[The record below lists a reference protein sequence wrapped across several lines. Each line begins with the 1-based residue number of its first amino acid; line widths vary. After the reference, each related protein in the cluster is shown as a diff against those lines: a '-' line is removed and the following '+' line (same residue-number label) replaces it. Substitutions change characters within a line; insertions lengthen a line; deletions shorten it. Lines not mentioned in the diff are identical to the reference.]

1 MLKVSNLSAGY
12 GRINVLHTIS
22 LEVQRGTIC
31 GLLGPN
37 GAGKTTLVK
46 AVSGLVPRRSGSIV
60 FDGNSIDRV
69 KAERIVSLG
78 LIQVA
83 QGRLL
88 FPDLTVEENLQMG
101 AYLKRSRQK
110 YGGNLKRVQELFPRL
125 AERRR
130 QLAGTLSG
138 GEQQM
143 LAVGRAL
150 MSCPR
155 FLILDEPSLGLG
167 PRIVDE
173 IFSVIKRINEESTTI
188 LLAEQNARKVLTI
201 AQQCYVIESGRIA
214 IQGVAAH
221 LLEDEQVRRSYL
233 GIH

>member
-1 MLKVSNLSAGY
+1 MLIVTNLSSGY
-12 GRINVLHTIS
+12 GRVEVLHKIS
-22 LEVQRGTIC
+22 LEVPGGTIA

-46 AVSGLVPRRSGSIV
+46 AVSGLVPRWSGSIV
-60 FDGNSIDRV
+60 LEGRSIERL
-69 KAERIVSLG
+69 KAEKIVSLG

-101 AYLKRSRQK
+101 AYLKASRRK
-110 YGGNLKRVQELFPRL
+110 FNDNLFRVQTLFPIL
-125 AERRR
+125 TERKR

-143 LAVGRAL
+143 LAIGRAL
-150 MSCPR
+150 MSGPR
-155 FLILDEPSLGLG
+155 FLILDEPSLGLA
-167 PRIVDE
+167 PLLVDE
-173 IFSVIKRINEESTTI
+173 IFSAIQRINEEKTTV

-201 AQQCYVIESGRIA
+201 AQQCYVIENGRIA
-214 IQGVAAH
+214 IQGVAAR

-233 GIH
+233 GIR

>member
-12 GRINVLHTIS
+12 GRINVLKDIS
-22 LEVQRGTIC
+22 LEVPGLTIC

-46 AVSGLVPRRSGSIV
+46 AVSGLLARRSGSIV
-60 FDGNSIDRV
+60 FDGKAIDRLP
-69 KAERIVSLG
+69 AEKIVALG

-88 FPDLTVEENLQMG
+88 FPELTVEENLQMG
-101 AYLKRSRQK
+101 AYLKGNRQE
-110 YGGNLKRVQELFPRL
+110 YNLNLRKVRDLFPIL
-125 AERRR
+125 AERRH

-143 LAVGRAL
+143 LAIARSL
-150 MSCPR
+150 MSRPR

-173 IFSVIKRINEESTTI
+173 IFSIVQHIKEEKITV
-188 LLAEQNARKVLTI
+188 LLAEQNARKVLAM
-201 AQQCYVIESGRIA
+201 AQECYIIENGRIA
-214 IQGVAAH
+214 IQGVPAH

-233 GIH
+233 GIR

>member
-1 MLKVSNLSAGY
+1 MLKLSNLSAGY
-12 GRINVLHTIS
+12 GRINVLHAIS
-22 LEVQRGTIC
+22 LEVQRNTIC

-60 FDGNSIDRV
+60 FDGNSIDHV

-78 LIQVA
+78 LVQVA

-88 FPDLTVEENLQMG
+88 FPELTVEENLQMG
-101 AYLKRSRQK
+101 AYLKRSREK
-110 YGGNLKRVQELFPRL
+110 YGVNLKRVEELFPRL
-125 AERRR
+125 AERRH

-173 IFSVIKRINEESTTI
+173 IFSVIKRINEESTSI

-201 AQQCYVIESGRIA
+201 ARECYVIESGRIA

>member
-1 MLKVSNLSAGY
+1 
-12 GRINVLHTIS
+12 
-22 LEVQRGTIC
+22 
-31 GLLGPN
+31 
-37 GAGKTTLVK
+37 
-46 AVSGLVPRRSGSIV
+46 
-60 FDGNSIDRV
+60 
-69 KAERIVSLG
+69 
-78 LIQVA
+78 
-83 QGRLL
+83 
-88 FPDLTVEENLQMG
+88 
-101 AYLKRSRQK
+101 
-110 YGGNLKRVQELFPRL
+110 
-125 AERRR
+125 
-130 QLAGTLSG
+130 
-138 GEQQM
+138 M

-201 AQQCYVIESGRIA
+201 AQECYVIESGRIA

>member
-1 MLKVSNLSAGY
+1 MLKLSNLSAGY
-12 GRINVLHTIS
+12 GRINVLHAIS
-22 LEVQRGTIC
+22 LEVQRNTIC

-60 FDGNSIDRV
+60 FDGNSIDHV

-78 LIQVA
+78 LVQVA

-88 FPDLTVEENLQMG
+88 FPELTVEENLQMG
-101 AYLKRSRQK
+101 AYLKRSREK
-110 YGGNLKRVQELFPRL
+110 YGVNLKRVEELFPRL
-125 AERRR
+125 AERRH

-201 AQQCYVIESGRIA
+201 AQECYVIESGRIA

>member
-12 GRINVLHTIS
+12 GRINVLKDIS
-22 LEVQRGTIC
+22 LEVPRLTIC

-46 AVSGLVPRRSGSIV
+46 AVSGLVLRTSGSIV
-60 FDGNSIDRV
+60 FDGKSIGHLR
-69 KAERIVSLG
+69 AEKIVALG

-88 FPDLTVEENLQMG
+88 FPELTVEENLQMG
-101 AYLKRSRQK
+101 AYLKKSRQE
-110 YGGNLKRVQELFPRL
+110 YSLNLKKVQDLFPIL

-130 QLAGTLSG
+130 QFAGTLSG

-143 LAVGRAL
+143 LAIARAL
-150 MSCPR
+150 MSRPR
-155 FLILDEPSLGLG
+155 FLMLDEPSLGLG

-173 IFSVIKRINEESTTI
+173 IFSVIKHIKEEKTTV
-188 LLAEQNARKVLTI
+188 LLAEQNARKVLAM
-201 AQQCYVIESGRIA
+201 AQQCYIIENGRIA

>member
-12 GRINVLHTIS
+12 GRINVLKGVS
-22 LEVQRGTIC
+22 LEVPPLTIC

-46 AVSGLVPRRSGSIV
+46 TVSGLLTRRTGSIV
-60 FDGNSIDRV
+60 FNGNPIDHLP
-69 KAERIVSLG
+69 AEKIVVLG

-88 FPDLTVEENLQMG
+88 FPELTVEENLQMG
-101 AYLKRSRQK
+101 AYLRKNRRE
-110 YGGNLKRVQELFPRL
+110 YTLNVRRVRDLFPIL
-125 AERRR
+125 AERRN

-143 LAVGRAL
+143 LAIARSL
-150 MSCPR
+150 MSRPQ

-173 IFSVIKRINEESTTI
+173 IFSTIKHIKEDKITV
-188 LLAEQNARKVLTI
+188 LLAEQNARKVLTM
-201 AQQCYVIESGRIA
+201 AQECYIMENGRIA

-221 LLEDEQVRRSYL
+221 LLKDEQVRRSYL
-233 GIH
+233 GIR

>member
-1 MLKVSNLSAGY
+1 MLEVSNLCAGY
-12 GRINVLHTIS
+12 GRVNVLKGIS
-22 LEVQRGTIC
+22 LEVPALTIC

-46 AVSGLVPRRSGSIV
+46 TVSGLVTRRSGSIV
-60 FDGNSIDRV
+60 FNGNTIDHLE
-69 KAERIVSLG
+69 AEKIVALG
-78 LIQVA
+78 LIHVA

-88 FPDLTVEENLQMG
+88 FPELTVEENLQMG
-101 AYLKRSRQK
+101 AYLRKNRQG
-110 YGGNLKRVQELFPRL
+110 YTVNLRKVRDLFPIL
-125 AERRR
+125 AERRN

-143 LAVGRAL
+143 LAIARSL
-150 MSCPR
+150 MSHPQ

-173 IFSVIKRINEESTTI
+173 IFSTITHIKEDKITV

-201 AQQCYVIESGRIA
+201 AQECYIMENGRIA

-221 LLEDEQVRRSYL
+221 LLKDEQVRRSYL
-233 GIH
+233 GIR

>member
-1 MLKVSNLSAGY
+1 MLKVSKLSSGY
-12 GRINVLHTIS
+12 GRIDVLHDVS
-22 LEVQRGTIC
+22 LEVSEGTIA

-46 AVSGLVPRRSGSIV
+46 TICGLVSRRSGSIV
-60 FDGNSIDRV
+60 FEGRSIERLR
-69 KAERIVSLG
+69 AEKIVGLG

-88 FPDLTVEENLQMG
+88 FPDLTTEENLEMG
-101 AYLKRSRQK
+101 AYLRVSRQK
-110 YGGNLKRVQELFPRL
+110 FSDNLVRVQTLFPIL

-130 QLAGTLSG
+130 QLAGTMSG

-143 LAVGRAL
+143 LAIARAL

-167 PRIVDE
+167 PLILDE
-173 IFSVIKRINEESTTI
+173 IFRVIVHINKEKTTV

-201 AQQCYVIESGRIA
+201 AHQCYVIENGRIFIEGTA
-214 IQGVAAH
+214 SH
-221 LLEDEQVRRSYL
+221 LLEDEQIRRSYL

>member
-1 MLKVSNLSAGY
+1 MLKLSNLSAGY

-22 LEVQRGTIC
+22 LEVQRNTIC

-60 FDGNSIDRV
+60 FDGNSIDRL

-78 LIQVA
+78 LIHVA

-101 AYLKRSRQK
+101 AYLKRSRDK
-110 YGGNLKRVQELFPRL
+110 YSVNLKRVQELFPRL

-201 AQQCYVIESGRIA
+201 AQQSYVIESGRIA

>member
-1 MLKVSNLSAGY
+1 MLKLSNLSAGY

-22 LEVQRGTIC
+22 LEVQRNTIC

-69 KAERIVSLG
+69 KAEKIVSLG

-88 FPDLTVEENLQMG
+88 FPELTVEENLQMG
-101 AYLKRSRQK
+101 AYLKRSREK
-110 YGGNLKRVQELFPRL
+110 YSVNLKRVEELFPRL
-125 AERRR
+125 AERRH

-201 AQQCYVIESGRIA
+201 AQECYVIESGRIA

>member
-12 GRINVLHTIS
+12 GRINVLKGIS
-22 LEVQRGTIC
+22 LEVPQLTIC

-46 AVSGLVPRRSGSIV
+46 AVSGLVTRRSGSIV
-60 FDGNSIDRV
+60 FDGNTIDHLP
-69 KAERIVSLG
+69 AEKIVALG

-88 FPDLTVEENLQMG
+88 FPELTVEENLQMG
-101 AYLKRSRQK
+101 AYLKKNRQE
-110 YGGNLKRVQELFPRL
+110 YNMNARRVGDLFPIL
-125 AERRR
+125 AERRH

-143 LAVGRAL
+143 LAIARSL
-150 MSCPR
+150 MSRPR

-173 IFSVIKRINEESTTI
+173 IFSIIRHIKEDKITV
-188 LLAEQNARKVLTI
+188 LLAEQNARKVLTM
-201 AQQCYVIESGRIA
+201 AQEYYIMENGHIA
-214 IQGVAAH
+214 IQGVASH
-221 LLEDEQVRRSYL
+221 LLKDEQVRQSYL

>member
-1 MLKVSNLSAGY
+1 MLNVSNLSAGY
-12 GRINVLHTIS
+12 GRINVLHNIS
-22 LEVQRGTIC
+22 LEVARDTIC
-31 GLLGPN
+31 GILGPN

-46 AVSGLVPRRSGSIV
+46 AISGLVSRRSGTIV
-60 FDGNSIDRV
+60 FDGKSIETL
-69 KAERIVSLG
+69 KAEKIVGLG
-78 LIQVA
+78 IIQVA

-88 FPDLTVEENLQMG
+88 FPELTVEENLQMG
-101 AYLKRSRQK
+101 AFLKGSRQK
-110 YGGNLKRVQELFPRL
+110 FNENLKKVQDLFPRL

-173 IFSVIKRINEESTTI
+173 IFSVIGHINREGITV
-188 LLAEQNARKVLTI
+188 LLAEQNVRKVLAI
-201 AQQCYVIESGRIA
+201 AKECYVIESGRIA
-214 IQGVAAH
+214 IQGVASH

-233 GIH
+233 GIR

>member
-1 MLKVSNLSAGY
+1 
-12 GRINVLHTIS
+12 
-22 LEVQRGTIC
+22 
-31 GLLGPN
+31 
-37 GAGKTTLVK
+37 
-46 AVSGLVPRRSGSIV
+46 
-60 FDGNSIDRV
+60 
-69 KAERIVSLG
+69 
-78 LIQVA
+78 
-83 QGRLL
+83 L
-88 FPDLTVEENLQMG
+88 FPELTVEENLQMG
-101 AYLKRSRQK
+101 AYLKGSRQK
-110 YGGNLKRVQELFPRL
+110 YSVNLKRVQDLFPRL

-167 PRIVDE
+167 PRVVDE
-173 IFSVIKRINEESTTI
+173 IFSVIKRINEEGTTI

-201 AQQCYVIESGRIA
+201 AQQCYVIESGRIV
-214 IQGVAAH
+214 IQGVASH
-221 LLEDEQVRRSYL
+221 LLEDEQVRRGYL

>member
-1 MLKVSNLSAGY
+1 MLKVTNLSAGY
-12 GRINVLHTIS
+12 GRINVLKDIS
-22 LEVQRGTIC
+22 LEVPQHSIC

-46 AVSGLVPRRSGSIV
+46 AISGLLPRRSGSIV
-60 FDGNSIDRV
+60 FDGISIDHLP
-69 KAERIVSLG
+69 AEKIVGLG
-78 LIQVA
+78 LVQVA

-88 FPDLTVEENLQMG
+88 FPELTVDENLQMG
-101 AYLKRSRQK
+101 AYLKGSRQV
-110 YGGNLKRVQELFPRL
+110 YNMNLKKVRDIFPILSDRHD
-125 AERRR
+125 

-143 LAVGRAL
+143 LAIGRAL
-150 MSCPR
+150 MSRPK

-173 IFSVIKRINEESTTI
+173 IFSVIEHIKEEKTTV
-188 LLAEQNARKVLTI
+188 LLAEQNARKVLAI
-201 AQQCYVIESGRIA
+201 AQLCYIMENGRIV
-214 IQGVAAH
+214 IQGVASH
-221 LLEDEQVRRSYL
+221 LLKDEQVRRSYL

>member
-1 MLKVSNLSAGY
+1 MLKLSNLSAGY

-22 LEVQRGTIC
+22 LEVQRNTIC

-60 FDGNSIDRV
+60 FDGNSIDRL

-78 LIQVA
+78 LIHVA

-101 AYLKRSRQK
+101 AYLKRSREK
-110 YGGNLKRVQELFPRL
+110 YGVNLKRVEELFPRL
-125 AERRR
+125 AERRH

-201 AQQCYVIESGRIA
+201 AQECYVIESGRIA

>member
-12 GRINVLHTIS
+12 GRINVLKDIS
-22 LEVQRGTIC
+22 LEVSRFTIC

-46 AVSGLVPRRSGSIV
+46 AISGLVSRRSDSIV
-60 FDGNSIDRV
+60 FDGNSIDHLP
-69 KAERIVSLG
+69 AEKIVALG

-88 FPDLTVEENLQMG
+88 FPELTVEENLQMG
-101 AYLKRSRQK
+101 AYLKGSRQE
-110 YGGNLKRVQELFPRL
+110 YNVNLKKVQELFPIL

-143 LAVGRAL
+143 LAIARAL
-150 MSCPR
+150 MSRPR

-167 PRIVDE
+167 PLIVDE
-173 IFSVIKRINEESTTI
+173 IFSVIKHIKEEKTTV
-188 LLAEQNARKVLTI
+188 LLAEQNARKVLAM
-201 AQQCYVIESGRIA
+201 AQECYIIENGRIA

>member
-12 GRINVLHTIS
+12 GRINVLQSVS
-22 LEVQRGTIC
+22 LEVPRGTIC

-46 AVSGLVPRRSGSIV
+46 AISGLVPRRSGSIV
-60 FDGNSIDRV
+60 FDGNSIDHLA
-69 KAERIVSLG
+69 AEKIVALG
-78 LIQVA
+78 MIQVP

-88 FPDLTVEENLQMG
+88 FPELTVEENLQMG
-101 AYLKRSRQK
+101 AYLKGSRQK
-110 YGGNLKRVQELFPRL
+110 YNVSLKKVQDLFPIL

-143 LAVGRAL
+143 LAIARAL
-150 MSCPR
+150 MSRPR

-173 IFSVIKRINEESTTI
+173 IFSVIKRINEENTTV

-201 AQQCYVIESGRIA
+201 AQQCYIIENGRIA
-214 IQGVAAH
+214 VQGVATH

-233 GIH
+233 GIL

>member
-1 MLKVSNLSAGY
+1 MLKVSQLSAGY
-12 GRINVLHTIS
+12 GRINVLKNIS
-22 LEVQRGTIC
+22 LEVPHLTIC

-46 AVSGLVPRRSGSIV
+46 AVSGLLARRSGSVFFEGNPINHLPAEKIV
-60 FDGNSIDRV
+60 G
-69 KAERIVSLG
+69 LG

-88 FPDLTVEENLQMG
+88 FPELTVEENLQMG
-101 AYLKRSRQK
+101 AYLK
-110 YGGNLKRVQELFPRL
+110 GNRREYHVNLIKVQNLFPIL
-125 AERRR
+125 AERRH

-143 LAVGRAL
+143 LAIARAL
-150 MSCPR
+150 MSRPR

-167 PRIVDE
+167 PLIVDE
-173 IFSVIKRINEESTTI
+173 IFSVITHIKEDKITV
-188 LLAEQNARKVLTI
+188 LLAEQNARKVLTM
-201 AQQCYVIESGRIA
+201 AQECYIIENGRIA

-221 LLEDEQVRRSYL
+221 LLQDEQVRRSYL